1 MKNIPIG
8 EVLKEYGYITEEQL
22 QQALAAQKQNRSR
35 RLGEILED
43 MGFVTERQKLEAL
56 GQRMG
61 LPVVDLA
68 TYEVDTDAVGKI
80 PKQLALRHGVIAVAQ
95 QGGHLVV
102 ATSDPLNF
110 YGTEEVRQITG
121 LPVDSVLAEKAPID
135 AAIAHYYAEIGA
147 KLAAEQANKDVEPL
161 PISPIEV
168 EEGEGDAPVVKL
180 LASLLDR
187 GYNSG
192 ASDIHVEPFER
203 QTSVRMRLDGVIVDY
218 VTLSPAIHPSLITRI
233 KILAGLDIAERRQ
246 PQDGHFRQKVDGQD
260 VNIRVSIVPTIYGEK
275 AVLRFLNQ
283 NTPIDRAGQF
293 GMDDDNYQKFSQ
305 MLRSPHGIIYMTGP
319 TGSGK
324 TTTLYMILE
333 RMAERTL
340 NISTIEDPVER
351 DIFRINQMQVNT
363 AAGLTFDAGLRALLR
378 QDPDV
383 IMVGETRDS
392 ETASISVRAAI
403 TGHLVFST
411 LHTND
416 ALSAIVRLQDMGL
429 PAYMV
434 ANSLVGIV
442 AQRLVRKVCPH
453 CAEEYVPDET
463 ERAALGA
470 DLPRLRRGK
479 GCHICGHTGYK
490 GRIAIHEV
498 ALVDRQIRRMISA
511 GAPMDDIAQYA
522 REKQGMRTLRDS
534 ALQLVQSGVTTVEE
548 FLKVTYYAD

>member
-68 TYEVDTDAVGKI
+68 TYEVDTDAVAKI

-121 LPVDSVLAEKAPID
+121 MPVDSLLAEKAPIG

-192 ASDIHVEPFER
+192 ASDIHVEPFEQ
-203 QTSVRMRLDGVIVDY
+203 QTSVRMRLDGVIVDF

-260 VNIRVSIVPTIYGEK
+260 VNIRVSIIPTIYGEK

-333 RMAERTL
+333 QMAQRTL

-416 ALSAIVRLQDMGL
+416 ALSA
-429 PAYMV
+429 MV
-434 ANSLVGIV
+434 GELVGADKLIIMSDIDGLFDKDPRQDPT
-442 AQRLVRKVCPH
+442 AQIIRRVEKIDERVRAMAGGAGSRRGTGGMITKIH
-453 CAEEYVPDET
+453 AAEIFTATGGDMVIINGGD
-463 ERAALGA
+463 
-470 DLPRLRRGK
+470 PRLLYDVFDGK
-479 GCHICGHTGYK
+479 PVGTTFVGQEG
-490 GRIAIHEV
+490 
-498 ALVDRQIRRMISA
+498 
-511 GAPMDDIAQYA
+511 
-522 REKQGMRTLRDS
+522 EK
-534 ALQLVQSGVTTVEE
+534 
-548 FLKVTYYAD
+548 